1 MSTPAQEAQGPSF
14 DPPQL
19 PPGWIAQ
26 WDAASGKYY
35 FVQLATG
42 QSQWEVPTEAAPGA
56 PHGYPSPSPE
66 GQGKVDD
73 GPTGDR
79 AGGLGVRC
87 PHCIASRPVGVAT
100 EG

>member
-1 MSTPAQEAQGPSF
+1 MSTPFQEGPSF

-26 WDAASGKYY
+26 WDATSKKYY

-42 QSQWEVPTEAAPGA
+42 QSQWEVPTEAAPGTGTISEQSYQGEGA
-56 PHGYPSPSPE
+56 IVGD
-66 GQGKVDD
+66 GQGKVQD

-79 AGGLGVRC
+79 AGGLGVRNLYL
-87 PHCIASRPVGVAT
+87 
-100 EG
+100 

>member
-1 MSTPAQEAQGPSF
+1 MSTPAQDGHGPSF
-14 DPPQL
+14 APPQL

-56 PHGYPSPSPE
+56 GASHENASPD
-66 GQGKVDD
+66 QGHVED
-73 GPTGDR
+73 GATGDR
-79 AGGLGVRC
+79 SGLGVR
-87 PHCIASRPVGVAT
+87 
-100 EG
+100 